1 MSSAADFLTETEKQK
16 IVSAIE
22 TAEKRTVG
30 EIRVHLENW
39 CWIDAKKHA
48 EDLFLQLGM
57 DKTAERTGVLIYIAV
72 KSHKIAIIG
81 DTGINVKVPTDF
93 WQSTLDHAIACF
105 KENRYADGI
114 ADAVNQC
121 AAPLEL
127 HFPKTD
133 SNPDELSNEISFG

>member
-22 TAEKRTVG
+22 AAERRTVG

-48 EDLFLQLGM
+48 EDLFLKLEM
-57 DKTAERTGVLIYIAV
+57 DNTAERTGVLIYIAV

-81 DTGINVKVPTDF
+81 DTGINAKVPSDF
-93 WQSTLDHAIACF
+93 WQSILDHAVACF

-121 AAPLEL
+121 AEPLEL
-127 HFPKTD
+127 HFPKTGT
-133 SNPDELSNEISFG
+133 NPDELSNEISFG